1 MEIALDVVHAV
12 GGHDL
17 QCRDGADH
25 GLHVGAAGVQV
36 QIPVTQVGLAL
47 ARDGAEAARG
57 VVLPL
62 AVHAGI
68 QHELGQGRGGTPGGG
83 EHQPAV
89 GFVVEALL
97 LRPARGER
105 DAQLTWQANP
115 HWRAWAAYSRQ
126 KAVIQVPDPT
136 APSTRGR
143 QIENVPNWLASAG
156 VEYAPTPDWTFSAWG
171 NGQGDYFVERTNILG
186 RYGGYALLNLSAS
199 YRVDARNQLALQL
212 KNATD
217 RFYVYAWYDTGSS
230 GYAPGDGRALYLS
243 WTREL

>member
-1 MEIALDVVHAV
+1 VATILGVNGSIGSNEV
-12 GGHDL
+12 GN
-17 QCRDGADH
+17 
-25 GLHVGAAGVQV
+25 VGK
-36 QIPVTQVGLAL
+36 TL
-47 ARDGAEAARG
+47 RRG
-57 VVLPL
+57 W
-62 AVHAGI
+62 
-68 QHELGQGRGGTPGGG
+68 
-83 EHQPAV
+83 
-89 GFVVEALL
+89 
-97 LRPARGER
+97 
-105 DAQLTWQANP
+105 DAQLTWQANA

-171 NGQGDYFVERTNILG
+171 NGQGDYFVERTNTLG
-186 RYGGYALLNLSAS
+186 RYGGYALLNLSAR

-230 GYAPGDGRALYLS
+230 GYSPGDGRALYLS